1 MARLDIKDKYKG
13 CHATE
18 LARYQQLV
26 ELLLKNPQGVTKP
39 QIAEALGMQLK
50 DIYSLIHNTESVGIM
65 LWETDDGVIGLY
77 KDNSVINTVS
87 RTH

>member
-1 MARLDIKDKYKG
+1 MARLNIKDEYKG

-18 LARYQQLV
+18 LVRYQQLV

-39 QIAEALGMQLK
+39 QIAEALDMQLK

>member
-1 MARLDIKDKYKG
+1 MARLYVKDEYKG
-13 CHATE
+13 CHAIE

-39 QIAEALGMQLK
+39 QMAEALDMKLK

-87 RTH
+87 KIQ

>member
-1 MARLDIKDKYKG
+1 MARLNVRDEYKG
-13 CHATE
+13 SHATE

-26 ELLLKNPQGVTKP
+26 KFLLKNPQGVTRP
-39 QIAEALGMQLK
+39 QIAEALDMQLK
-50 DIYSLIHNTESVGIM
+50 NTYSLIHNTESVGIM